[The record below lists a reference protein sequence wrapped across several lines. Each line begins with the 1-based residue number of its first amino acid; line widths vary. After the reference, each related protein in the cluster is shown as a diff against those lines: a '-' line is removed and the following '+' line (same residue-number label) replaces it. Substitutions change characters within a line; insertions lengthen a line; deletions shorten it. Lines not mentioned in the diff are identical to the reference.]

1 MNITNEINDLEQ
13 RRTALHE
20 YLKSDEF
27 KTLPPNVQDWRRM
40 QEGAMEQYARA
51 LTEIKRLAPEGYL
64 DGQEQ
69 PKAATAA
76 SAEQDEVPENHPAR
90 QRADEARKTVQ
101 EAVRNS
107 PRDADRTV
115 KKDAY
120 KDRAP
125 VRKARQQ
132 QSPRLDRKV
141 VSRKKK

>member
-27 KTLPPNVQDWRRM
+27 QKEPPEMQNWARM

-51 LTEIKRLAPEGYL
+51 LSERQRLAPEGYL

-69 PKAATAA
+69 PKAAPAANTA
-76 SAEQDEVPENHPAR
+76 QDEVPVSHPAR
-90 QRADEARKTVQ
+90 REQAIK
-101 EAVRNS
+101 AVYDGKPPYTKEQLS
-107 PRDADRTV
+107 
-115 KKDAY
+115 KKPD
-120 KDRAP
+120 KAP
-125 VRKARQQ
+125 VRKAKQQ